1 MNSNPFF
8 KQEPTGFSTE
18 FLTNEII
25 MWGTARGIIKHST
38 SSAQASKTAEEV
50 EELKEHVSQLKFLR
64 SEVRGR
70 FNAIKEHA
78 VLTLGNSKSLD
89 GFIDGTYYKMEELLL
104 SKLVDDYGDIFVTLV
119 MGAEI
124 EGIDIRSC
132 IASALN
138 EIKDRKGEMRADGKF
153 YKQELPPAFPG

>member
-1 MNSNPFF
+1 MNSNPIF
-8 KQEPTGFSTE
+8 KQKPTGFSTE
-18 FLTNEII
+18 FLTNEIV

-50 EELKEHVSQLKFLR
+50 EELKEHVAQLKFLR
-64 SEVRGR
+64 ELAGNLMRVPTEDQKVFKFLGD
-70 FNAIKEHA
+70 
-78 VLTLGNSKSLD
+78 VLNKAEAD
-89 GFIDGTYYKMEELLL
+89 LL

-132 IASALN
+132 IASAFE

-153 YKQELPPAFPG
+153 YKEVSGPF

>member
-1 MNSNPFF
+1 MNSNPIF
-8 KQEPTGFSTE
+8 KQTPTGFSTE
-18 FLTNEII
+18 YLTNEIV
-25 MWGTARGIIKHST
+25 MWGRARGIIQHST
-38 SSAQASKTAEEV
+38 SAAQASKTAEEV
-50 EELKEHVSQLKFLR
+50 EELKEHVAQLKFLR

-70 FNAIKEHA
+70 FNAIIEYSQLNVGYNA
-78 VLTLGNSKSLD
+78 IE
-89 GFIDGTYYKMEELLL
+89 GFANETYDKMEELLL

-132 IASALN
+132 IASAFD

-153 YKQELPPAFPG
+153 YKAE